1 MFDFKY
7 KKHNFIY
14 NNLVKLSRNIY
25 FYKDIKL
32 EDKLENRI
40 ITSPDQ
46 FFLNINENFSR
57 KISKIRME
65 AQMMGI
71 KISSTIYGKNKFKNK
86 NSNPVSYQIK
96 NTTSFKEGHFIRD
109 KTDLILYSPV
119 KLKYV
124 DNFESIE
131 KQLKSLSKSIDE
143 LIFTESFIFFLW
155 KELDG
160 LKELKNILDEL
171 GNLKNF

>member
-1 MFDFKY
+1 MEYFV
-7 KKHNFIY
+7 FILAILL
-14 NNLVKLSRNIY
+14 LVGSISIAMPSKSSR
-25 FYKDIKL
+25 
-32 EDKLENRI
+32 E
-40 ITSPDQ
+40 
-46 FFLNINENFSR
+46 
-57 KISKIRME
+57 ISKIRME

-155 KELDG
+155 KELD
-160 LKELKNILDEL
+160 LSLIHISEPTRR
-171 GNLKNF
+171 

>member
-1 MFDFKY
+1 
-7 KKHNFIY
+7 
-14 NNLVKLSRNIY
+14 
-25 FYKDIKL
+25 
-32 EDKLENRI
+32 
-40 ITSPDQ
+40 
-46 FFLNINENFSR
+46 
-57 KISKIRME
+57 
-65 AQMMGI
+65 MMGI

-109 KTDLILYSPV
+109 KTNLILYSPV
-119 KLKYV
+119 KLKYL

-171 GNLKNF
+171 GNLKIKILIQSAIKLKTLPHLKKVTLLETKLI